1 MIVHGS
7 LMKLKK
13 HWVNKMNADIKC
25 TLVIGSGPIV
35 IGQAAEFDYSGSQAC
50 LALKEEGVRTVLL
63 NSNPATIQT
72 DRDIAD
78 RIYIEPVDPESVI
91 EIIKKEKIDS
101 ILPSTGGQVGL
112 NLVIL
117 LDKLGILQSNNIKVL
132 GTPVKSIETAEDRK
146 IFFNLM
152 RQIGE
157 PIIDSYTLVKENY
170 RNTIDTIKKY
180 PLILRTG
187 FSLGGSGGVIIENRD
202 ELISYCD
209 DYFSV
214 RDDNIELDES
224 LLGLKEIEY
233 EMMRDNAGN
242 CISIC
247 NMENLDPMGVH
258 TGESI
263 VTTPSLTLSNDDYQE
278 LRTSAIH
285 IVNEIGVIG
294 SCNIQFALNQNTNE
308 YYVVEVN
315 PRTSRS
321 SALASKASGYPIA
334 RISTKIAMG
343 YNINEIKN
351 PVTRNTYAAFEPSM
365 DYITVKIP
373 RWPFDKFSV
382 KREIGIEMK
391 SIGEAMGIGRT
402 FEEALMKSISSL
414 DIKQAVPM
422 RIFTSPEKSR
432 ELMKVPNDQRIF
444 AIFDALFQGIPV
456 KEISE
461 LSGYDQFFIYKMKN
475 IADGMASIRPGKIPE
490 NMPYLKSL
498 GISDETISYYSKISV
513 PELIKYRLKNSIIPV
528 YKKIDTC
535 SAEFDSDTSYLYS
548 CYDKYS
554 DDKITEKKKVIVIG
568 SGPNRISQGVE
579 FDYGAVKSIL
589 SLKKAGYEAIMVNS
603 NPETVSTDFD
613 ISDKLYFEPI
623 TLEHTSNIIA
633 LENPM
638 GIIIQFSGQTGQ
650 NMADGLSKIFK
661 SIVLG
666 TKPEDIF
673 RIEERTKFSAALKN
687 LGIKQP
693 DFIEASN
700 MNELEEK
707 IKNISLPVIIRS
719 SFIIGG
725 RAMDIIYD
733 YGILQERVHELF
745 LESPGSPVLVSKY
758 LQNATEIDVDFI
770 SSKTQSVIAGISVHI
785 EEAGTHSGDATMV
798 LGPDL
803 LDKGT
808 VEKIGAIVEKMRVNF
823 NLLGLSNLQLA
834 IKDGEIYVIELNARS
849 SRSIPFVAKAT
860 GINWVDYGINAILGT
875 EPDIKYKEPE
885 SYFIKVP
892 VFPFKRFRD
901 MDVILGPE
909 MKSTGEAMCCGKT
922 FNEAMSKVIRIMK
935 RNFHLKSVIITV
947 NDRDKESAIKIARK
961 LTDSGI
967 KVYATPGTYS
977 SFKSAGIDSTVVYRV
992 KDLRLPGISEVI
1004 RNEDIS
1010 MIINTPSE
1018 SYGSIRDGF
1027 SIRNLGIKKDI
1038 PLITNIKFAGELIDS
1053 IISSKKTGIRELQE
1067 YY

>member
-1 MIVHGS
+1 
-7 LMKLKK
+7 MKI
-13 HWVNKMNADIKC
+13 DIKC

-50 LALKEEGVRTVLL
+50 LALKEEGIRTVLL

-72 DRDIAD
+72 DLEIAD

-117 LDKLGILQSNNIKVL
+117 LDKLGILKSNGIKVL
-132 GTPVKSIETAEDRK
+132 GTPVTSIEVAEDRK
-146 IFFNLM
+146 KFFNLM

-157 PIIDSYTLVKENY
+157 PIIDSYTLIKENY
-170 RNTIDTIKKY
+170 RTMIDGIKKY

-187 FSLGGSGGVIIENRD
+187 FSLGGSGGVIIRNRD

-214 RDDNIELDES
+214 HDDNVELDES

-263 VTTPSLTLSNDDYQE
+263 VTTPSLTLSNDDYQK

-294 SCNIQFALNQNTNE
+294 SCNIQFALNQATNE

-334 RISTKIAMG
+334 RISTKIAVG

-351 PVTRNTYAAFEPSM
+351 PVTKNTYAAFEPSM

-422 RIFTSPEKSR
+422 RLFTSTDKAR
-432 ELMKVPNDQRIF
+432 ELMKIPNDQRIF
-444 AIFDALFQGIPV
+444 AIFDALFQGISSA
-456 KEISE
+456 EISQ
-461 LSGYDQFFIYKMKN
+461 LSGYDEFFVEKMRN
-475 IADGMASIRPGKIPE
+475 IADGISTIKPGKMPE
-490 NMPYLKSL
+490 NIKYLKIL

-513 PELIKYRLKNSIIPV
+513 LEIIKYRLEESIIPV
-528 YKKIDTC
+528 YKSIDTC
-535 SAEFDSDTSYLYS
+535 SAEFESETSYLYS
-548 CYDKYS
+548 SYDRYS
-554 DDKITEKKKVIVIG
+554 DNKIAQRKKIMVIG

-589 SLKKAGYEAIMVNS
+589 SLRKMGFEAIMVNS

-623 TLEHTSNIIA
+623 TLEHISNIVSV
-633 LENPM
+633 EKPQ

-661 SIVLG
+661 DIVIG
-666 TKPEDIF
+666 TQPDNIF
-673 RIEERTKFSAALKN
+673 RIEERTKFSAALKD
-687 LGIKQP
+687 LRIKQP

-707 IKNISLPVIIRS
+707 IGSIKLPVIIRS

-733 YGILQERVHELF
+733 YGILQERVRELF
-745 LESPGSPVLVSKY
+745 IERRASPVLVSKY
-758 LQNATEIDVDFI
+758 LQNAVEIDVDFI
-770 SSKTQSVIAGISVHI
+770 SSSKKSVIAGISVHI

-798 LGPDL
+798 LGPHL
-803 LDKGT
+803 LETSTIK
-808 VEKIGAIVEKMRVNF
+808 KIEDIVEKLRVNF
-823 NLLGLSNLQLA
+823 NLLGLSNLQVA
-834 IKDGEIYVIELNARS
+834 VKDGEIYVIELNARS

-860 GINWVDYGINAILGT
+860 GINWIDYGIKAIIGI
-875 EPDIKYKEPE
+875 EPDITYKEPN

-922 FNEAMSKVIRIMK
+922 FHEAMSKVIRIMK
-935 RNFHLKSVIITV
+935 HNFELKSVIITV
-947 NDRDKESAIKIARK
+947 KDSDKPKAIDIARK
-961 LTDSGI
+961 LSLNGI
-967 KVYATPGTYS
+967 KIYATPGTYS
-977 SFKSAGIDSTVVYRV
+977 SLKAAGVVSTVVYRV
-992 KDLRLPGISEVI
+992 KDLRLPGLSEII
-1004 RNEDIS
+1004 RSEDIS

-1038 PLITNIKFAGELIDS
+1038 PLITNIKFAGELVDAILS
-1053 IISSKKTGIRELQE
+1053 GKKTGIRELGD

>member
-1 MIVHGS
+1 
-7 LMKLKK
+7 MKI
-13 HWVNKMNADIKC
+13 DIKC

-50 LALKEEGVRTVLL
+50 LALKEEGIRTVLL

-72 DRDIAD
+72 DLEIAD

-117 LDKLGILQSNNIKVL
+117 LDKLGILKSNGIKVL
-132 GTPVKSIETAEDRK
+132 GTPVTSIEVAEDRK
-146 IFFNLM
+146 KFFNLM

-157 PIIDSYTLVKENY
+157 PIIDSYTLIKENY
-170 RNTIDTIKKY
+170 RTMIDGIKKY

-187 FSLGGSGGVIIENRD
+187 FSLGGSGGVIIRNRD

-214 RDDNIELDES
+214 HDDNVELDES

-263 VTTPSLTLSNDDYQE
+263 VTTPSLTLSNDDYQK

-294 SCNIQFALNQNTNE
+294 SCNIQFALNQATNE

-334 RISTKIAMG
+334 RISTKIAVG

-351 PVTRNTYAAFEPSM
+351 PVTKNTYAAFEPSM

-422 RIFTSPEKSR
+422 RLFTSTDKAR
-432 ELMKVPNDQRIF
+432 ELMKIPNDQRIF
-444 AIFDALFQGIPV
+444 AIFDALFQGISSA
-456 KEISE
+456 EISQ
-461 LSGYDQFFIYKMKN
+461 LSGYDEFFVEKMRN
-475 IADGMASIRPGKIPE
+475 IADGISTIKPGKMPE
-490 NMPYLKSL
+490 NIKYLKIL

-513 PELIKYRLKNSIIPV
+513 LEIIKYRLEESIIPV
-528 YKKIDTC
+528 YKSIDTC
-535 SAEFDSDTSYLYS
+535 SAEFESETSYLYS
-548 CYDKYS
+548 SYDRYS
-554 DDKITEKKKVIVIG
+554 DNKIAQRKKIMVIG

-589 SLKKAGYEAIMVNS
+589 SLRKMGFEAIMVNS

-623 TLEHTSNIIA
+623 TLEHISNIVSV
-633 LENPM
+633 EKPQ

-661 SIVLG
+661 DIVIG
-666 TKPEDIF
+666 TQPDNIF
-673 RIEERTKFSAALKN
+673 RIEERTKFSAALKD
-687 LGIKQP
+687 LRIKQP

-707 IKNISLPVIIRS
+707 IGSIKLPVIIRS

-733 YGILQERVHELF
+733 YGILQERVRELF
-745 LESPGSPVLVSKY
+745 IERPGSPVLVSKY
-758 LQNATEIDVDFI
+758 LQNAVEIDVDFI
-770 SSKTQSVIAGISVHI
+770 SSSKKSVIAGISVHI

-798 LGPDL
+798 LGPHL
-803 LDKGT
+803 LETSTIK
-808 VEKIGAIVEKMRVNF
+808 KIEDIVEKLRVNF
-823 NLLGLSNLQLA
+823 NLLGLSNLQVA
-834 IKDGEIYVIELNARS
+834 VKDGEIYVIELNARS

-860 GINWVDYGINAILGT
+860 GINWIDYGIKAIIGI
-875 EPDIKYKEPE
+875 EPDITYKEPN

-922 FNEAMSKVIRIMK
+922 FHEAMSKVIRIMK
-935 RNFHLKSVIITV
+935 HNFELKSVIITV
-947 NDRDKESAIKIARK
+947 KDSDKPKAIDIARK
-961 LTDSGI
+961 LSRNGI
-967 KVYATPGTYS
+967 KIYATPGTYS
-977 SFKSAGIDSTVVYRV
+977 SLKAAGVVSTVVYRV
-992 KDLRLPGISEVI
+992 KDLRLPGLSEII
-1004 RNEDIS
+1004 RSEDIS

-1038 PLITNIKFAGELIDS
+1038 PLITNIKFAGELVDAILS
-1053 IISSKKTGIRELQE
+1053 GKKTGIRELGD

>member
-1 MIVHGS
+1 
-7 LMKLKK
+7 
-13 HWVNKMNADIKC
+13 MNTDIKC

-72 DRDIAD
+72 DHEIAD
-78 RIYIEPVDPESVI
+78 RVYIEPVDPESVL
-91 EIIKKEKIDS
+91 EIIKKENIDS

-117 LDKLGILQSNNIKVL
+117 LDKLGILKSNGIKVL
-132 GTPVKSIETAEDRK
+132 GTPVTSIEIAEDRK
-146 IFFNLM
+146 KFFNLM

-157 PIIDSYTLVKENY
+157 PIIESYTLVREDYKNM
-170 RNTIDTIKKY
+170 IDRIKKY

-187 FSLGGSGGVIIENRD
+187 FSLGGSGGVIIKSRD

-214 RDDNIELDES
+214 HDDTVELDES

-263 VTTPSLTLSNDDYQE
+263 VTTPSLTLTNDDYQK

-294 SCNIQFALNQNTNE
+294 SCNIQFALNQATNE

-351 PVTRNTYAAFEPSM
+351 PVTKNTYAAFEPSM

-422 RIFTSPEKSR
+422 RLFTSPEKAR
-432 ELMKVPNDQRIF
+432 ELMKIPNDQRIF
-444 AIFDALFQGIPV
+444 AIFDALFQGISSA
-456 KEISE
+456 EISE
-461 LSGYDQFFIYKMKN
+461 LSGYDEFFVEKMRN
-475 IADGMASIRPGKIPE
+475 IAGGISSIKPGKIPE
-490 NMPYLKSL
+490 NMEYLKLL
-498 GISDETISYYSKISV
+498 GISDETISYYSKIGV
-513 PELIKYRLKNSIIPV
+513 PEIIKYRLEKNIIPV
-528 YKKIDTC
+528 YKSIDTC
-535 SAEFDSDTSYLYS
+535 SAEFESDTSYMYS
-548 CYDKYS
+548 SYDRYS
-554 DDKITEKKKVIVIG
+554 DNKIASGKKVIVIG

-589 SLKKAGYEAIMVNS
+589 SLRKMGFEAIMVNS

-623 TLEHTSNIIA
+623 TLEHISNIVSV
-633 LENPM
+633 EKPQ

-650 NMADGLSKIFK
+650 NMAEGLSKIF
-661 SIVLG
+661 SDTVIG
-666 TKPEDIF
+666 TQPADIF
-673 RIEERTKFSAALKN
+673 RIEERTKFSAALKE

-700 MNELEEK
+700 MNDLEEK
-707 IKNISLPVIIRS
+707 IGSIKLPVIIRS

-733 YGILQERVHELF
+733 YGILQDRVRELF
-745 LESPGSPVLVSKY
+745 IERPGSPVLVSKY

-770 SSKTQSVIAGISVHI
+770 SSKKKSVIAGISVHI

-798 LGPDL
+798 LGPHL
-803 LDKGT
+803 LEAST
-808 VEKIGAIVEKMRVNF
+808 LQKIEDIVEKLRVNF
-823 NLLGLSNLQLA
+823 NLLGMSNLQLA

-849 SRSIPFVAKAT
+849 SRSVPFVAKAT
-860 GINWVDYGINAILGT
+860 GINWVDYGIKAMMGID
-875 EPDIKYKEPE
+875 PDIKYIEPK

-909 MKSTGEAMCCGKT
+909 MKSTGEAMCCGET
-922 FNEAMSKVIRIMK
+922 FHEAMSKVIRIMK
-935 RNFHLKSVIITV
+935 RNFQLKSVIITV
-947 NDRDKESAIKIARK
+947 NDSDKPKAVEIARK
-961 LTDSGI
+961 LSHNGVKI
-967 KVYATPGTYS
+967 YATPGTYS
-977 SFKSAGIDSTVVYRV
+977 ALQAAGIGSTVVYRV
-992 KDLRLPGISEVI
+992 KDLRLPGLSEVI
-1004 RNEDIS
+1004 RNENIS

-1038 PLITNIKFAGELIDS
+1038 PLITNIKFAGELVDS
-1053 IISSKKTGIRELQE
+1053 ILSGKKAGIRELGD